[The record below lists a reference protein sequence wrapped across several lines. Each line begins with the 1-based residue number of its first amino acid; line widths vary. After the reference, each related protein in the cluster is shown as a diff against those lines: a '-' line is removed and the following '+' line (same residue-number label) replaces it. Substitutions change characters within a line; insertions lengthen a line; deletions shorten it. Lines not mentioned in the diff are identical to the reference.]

1 MATRRRPTKT
11 RTLTTNVPSPAA
23 VCTPNTQQ
31 SFICKQANPPLS
43 LPVQS
48 ALSHPATGE
57 ITNTPTSRVILEAAA
72 SSNSFAHC
80 SRVCSRATHPHLIA
94 HANPQTTYN
103 NVRNSQSRTSAARRA
118 TCDRNPTRQNKHKL
132 HNTLNKTMLQ
142 TSCTRQTPVTTTAST
157 NPSFENDERCAAAAG
172 AHGGGCAATAPL
184 SC

>member
-43 LPVQS
+43 LPVQC
-48 ALSHPATGE
+48 ALPQQRWH
-57 ITNTPTSRVILEAAA
+57 NTQTSRVILEAAA

-157 NPSFENDERCAAAAG
+157 NPARS
-172 AHGGGCAATAPL
+172 HIIIT
-184 SC
+184 